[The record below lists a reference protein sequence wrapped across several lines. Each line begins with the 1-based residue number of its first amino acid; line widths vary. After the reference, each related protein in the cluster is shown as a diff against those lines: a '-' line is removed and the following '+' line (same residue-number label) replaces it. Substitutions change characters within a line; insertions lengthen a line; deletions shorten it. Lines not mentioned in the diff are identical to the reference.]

1 MNSNIKSSAEL
12 FVATGCSHCPIVL
25 NELSEQ
31 LKKGELASLSI
42 TNIAVNNERAAEL
55 GVRSVPWFSLSND
68 NSLMIFNGDHTS
80 KEVQKWLSISETK
93 DGMQEYIEEYLANGQ
108 LMTITQAIQ
117 IKPEIFAHVIAM
129 LENEETGMTTRIGL
143 DALLENFS
151 STELLQQQISS
162 LKKIALSKN
171 TRLQIDALH
180 YIALTGDAN
189 NKTFLEELTTDEDEQ
204 VKEAA
209 IEALETLED
218 LLE

>member
-31 LKKGELASLSI
+31 LKKGQLASLSI
-42 TNIAVNNERAAEL
+42 TNIAVDNTKAAEL
-55 GVRSVPWFSLSND
+55 GIRSVPWFSLMNE
-68 NSLMIFNGDHTS
+68 NSLMIFSGDHTP
-80 KEVQKWLSISETK
+80 KEIQKWLSISEKK
-93 DGMQEYIEEYLANGQ
+93 DGMQEYIEEYLNNGQ

-117 IKPEIFAHVIAM
+117 IKPEIFTHVIAM

-151 STELLQQQISS
+151 STTILQQQIST
-162 LKKIALSKN
+162 LKKIASSKN

-180 YIALTGDAN
+180 YIALTGDVN
-189 NKTFLEELTTDEDEQ
+189 NKAFLETLTTDDDEQ
-204 VKEAA
+204 VKDAA
-209 IEALETLED
+209 IEALETLDD